1 MIITVLFFVLLPIS
15 EIPVSAAVKAPY
27 LSISDDG
34 TVTEYLGSDSE
45 LSIPE
50 KLTSATGKKC
60 TQITITGSKDSVLK
74 SITVPEG
81 YTTVYITEYPK
92 LETINI
98 PHSAKY
104 IFIADLPSLKKFT
117 TPTGNASIFI
127 FNCKKLNEINLSTPL
142 QTEEY
147 DFISVCRCNSL
158 KQLTVPEGF
167 DGALISD
174 NESLK
179 YLALPDLLENLELR
193 NLPSMAKLKLPA
205 KPERPVIDRVPFDG
219 ITTLSNDYSIE
230 NGGMY
235 AGETLIGIDT
245 TKKKVEIKTGTRHI
259 GYLSLSD
266 TTATTEIVL
275 PNTVESIDDFAFSG
289 CHKLKT
295 VNIPSSVRAIGMY
308 AFEETAVKK
317 LVLPASVTELD
328 ADALGGYTGSIALS
342 GNSSTL
348 HIYKSGLYRTVSS
361 HIWDDT
367 TDSLK
372 EWNYSLLLYY
382 PKSKK
387 TLTLEK
393 NCIGISAS
401 ALVDTKF
408 KKLTLPEGFRFL
420 DFDLSGS
427 AVTSISIPASVIV
440 ADESDTDSVAR
451 PVFSAPKLKKI
462 TLSADNG
469 SFSVYKNCLYTKD
482 LSTLI
487 AAPRGLSTVSI
498 YKDCTG
504 AFDYAIEAT
513 PNSDGTYNKLEVTIP
528 YDFSVMNNCSFTN
541 AKIYVGSPIAKQLQK
556 QKLSYTFIDANNEI
570 LDAVYVSEK
579 LSVKKGKKKTI
590 DLFLPAGL
598 TQVKS
603 ISSGINSEI
612 TVAYASSDTKIA
624 TVTDKGAVKGIKK
637 GKCTVT
643 VTLTIGKGK
652 KQTVKKLS
660 IPVTVK

>member
-1 MIITVLFFVLLPIS
+1 MLLPTC
-15 EIPVSAAVKAPY
+15 EIHVSAAVKAPY
-27 LSISDDG
+27 LNISDDG
-34 TVTEYLGSDSE
+34 TITEYLGIDSE

-60 TQITITGSKDSVLK
+60 TQITITGSRDSVLK

-98 PHSAKY
+98 PHSAEY

-127 FNCKKLNEINLSTPL
+127 FNCKKLKEINLSTPL

-147 DFISVCRCNSL
+147 DFISVCQCNSL
-158 KQLTVPEGF
+158 KQLTIPEGY

-174 NESLK
+174 NSSLK

-193 NLPSMAKLKLPA
+193 NLPSIEKLTLPA

-219 ITTLSNDYSIE
+219 IKTLSSDYSIE
-230 NGGMY
+230 KGGMY
-235 AGETLIGIDT
+235 TGETLITIDT
-245 TKKKVEIKTGTRHI
+245 TKKKLEVKAGTKHI
-259 GYLSLSD
+259 GYLNLSD
-266 TTATTEIVL
+266 TSATTEIKL
-275 PNTVESIDDFAFSG
+275 PNTIESIDDFAFSG
-289 CHKLKT
+289 CLKLKNI
-295 VNIPSSVRAIGMY
+295 NIPSSVNDIGMY
-308 AFEETAVKK
+308 AFEGTAIKK
-317 LVLPASVTELD
+317 LVLPASIENLD
-328 ADALGGYTGSIALS
+328 VDALGGYTGSIALS
-342 GNSSTL
+342 GTGSKL
-348 HIYKSGLYRTVSS
+348 RIYKNGLYRTVSS
-361 HIWDDT
+361 HIWDDA

-401 ALVDTKF
+401 ALVNTNF

-427 AVTSISIPASVIV
+427 AVTSIAIPASVIT
-440 ADESDTDSVAR
+440 ADETDTDSVAR
-451 PVFSAPKLKKI
+451 PVFTAPKLKKI
-462 TLSADNG
+462 TLDPQNS
-469 SFSVYKNCLYTKD
+469 SFAVYKNCLYTKD

-487 AAPRGLSTVSI
+487 AAPRGLSKVSI

-504 AFDYAIEAT
+504 ACDYAIEAT
-513 PNSDGTYNKLEVTIP
+513 LNSNGTYNKLEVTIP

-556 QKLSYTFIDANNEI
+556 QKLSYTFIDTNSEI

-590 DLFLPAGL
+590 DLFLPNGL

-603 ISSGINSEI
+603 ISSGINSEVN
-612 TVAYASSDTKIA
+612 VAYASSDTKIA

-652 KQTVKKLS
+652 KQTIKKLS